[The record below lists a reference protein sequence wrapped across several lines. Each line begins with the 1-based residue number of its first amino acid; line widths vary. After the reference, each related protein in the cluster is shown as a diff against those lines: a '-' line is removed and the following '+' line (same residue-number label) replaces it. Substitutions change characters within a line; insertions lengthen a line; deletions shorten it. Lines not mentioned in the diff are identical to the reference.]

1 MLQGKTKNKKNYV
14 QSFIILTFI
23 RLNMKRFQRTF
34 PIFTTIPDFQ
44 CFQQQRFSSGM
55 FCFHVCQ
62 TKPWTSLSSKSTLHI
77 RFFPYL
83 LVEPSGVHTRFPLT
97 GILPTY
103 IFVSAIG
110 IMKSSQILVWKFLY
124 RRFFH
129 VCERMW
135 W

>member
-1 MLQGKTKNKKNYV
+1 MHFLEHATRKKNKTKKTYYV

-34 PIFTTIPDFQ
+34 PIITTVLDFQ
-44 CFQQQRFSSGM
+44 CFQQQRFSSGV

-62 TKPWTSLSSKSTLHI
+62 MNPSTSLSSKSTLHI

-83 LVEPSGVHTRFPLT
+83 LVEPSGVHSGFPLI

-103 IFVSAIG
+103 VLVSAIG
-110 IMKSSQILVWKFLY
+110 MIMKSSQILF
-124 RRFFH
+124 
-129 VCERMW
+129 
-135 W
+135 